1 MQQTIQRIKNK
12 TENYTI
18 VSNEIFRRPDVS
30 ARAKGIYAYIMTLP
44 DDWKL
49 YKSEL
54 YTHFSEGRD
63 AIDRA
68 FKELETLGYIMMEKK
83 KDEKGRYVGWDYR
96 IIESIDNSD
105 SLKNRLS
112 ENPKSEN
119 PQLLST
125 NSSQITNKQSTDN
138 IYSEVS
144 EEIISYLNEKTSS
157 RFKAT
162 KSYKGFINERLKEGF
177 TKEDFFTVID
187 KKVKDWKGTDYEKY
201 LRPSTLFNASKF
213 QGYLNEKPV
222 EKKHAGSKEGY
233 SVDITKYDTI

>member
-1 MQQTIQRIKNK
+1 MESIQRIKNK
-12 TENYTI
+12 TENFTI
-18 VSNEIFRRPDVS
+18 VSNEIFRRDNVS

-54 YTHFSEGRD
+54 YKHFSEGRD

-68 FKELETLGYIMMEKK
+68 FKELETLGYIVMEKK

-112 ENPKSEN
+112 DNPKSEN

-125 NSSQITNKQSTDN
+125 NSSQRINKQRTDN
-138 IYSEVS
+138 IYNEVS
-144 EEIISYLNEKTSS
+144 EEIISYLNEKT
-157 RFKAT
+157 
-162 KSYKGFINERLKEGF
+162 
-177 TKEDFFTVID
+177 
-187 KKVKDWKGTDYEKY
+187 
-201 LRPSTLFNASKF
+201 
-213 QGYLNEKPV
+213 
-222 EKKHAGSKEGY
+222 
-233 SVDITKYDTI
+233 

>member
-18 VSNEIFRRPDVS
+18 VSNEIFQRSDIS

-63 AIDRA
+63 AIDSA
-68 FKELETLGYIMMEKK
+68 FKELENLGYIMMEKTK
-83 KDEKGRYVGWDYR
+83 GKDGRFSGWNYR
-96 IIESIDNSD
+96 IIESISDTD

-112 ENPKSEN
+112 EKPISEN

-125 NSSQITNKQSTDN
+125 NTNKELKEYVYTHFLEKWNTLGLVKHTERVVQSKWKNKHTEQVKL
-138 IYSEVS
+138 YG
-144 EEIISYLNEKTSS
+144 EEKV
-157 RFKAT
+157 FKAMENYAT
-162 KSYKGFINERLKEGF
+162 IIHSPSYFFDYKWPLWDFIARGLDKFVDDVSPLTNFKS
-177 TKEDFFTVID
+177 
-187 KKVKDWKGTDYEKY
+187 KKVE
-201 LRPSTLFNASKF
+201 SK
-213 QGYLNEKPV
+213 Q
-222 EKKHAGSKEGY
+222 
-233 SVDITKYDTI
+233 SVDYMKGIKEV